1 MTMSFNELM
10 KQVKTEQPQEVF
22 SISNG
27 DYVVESYSA
36 KAQDTTARTL
46 PDGTIVEPPTVLG
59 KVCKTIVLSL
69 SLRKISL
76 EEQADGTMEETK
88 SDQNV
93 VGTKRILVSNVLQIR
108 KLFVKDGSQLG
119 VDENRQH
126 ILVFNPE
133 TNKFDAENPITED
146 SIKIVEDN
154 GFKTAR
160 VTESEFYYLRYLAR
174 AQQNLPLEPGYELS
188 RVRKEA
194 GRGLYFVTEGG
205 EVAITV

>member
-1 MTMSFNELM
+1 MSFNELM